1 MKMENGYEREK
12 GARNC
17 HANLYAS
24 YSNEISQNYD
34 TNHVRIIPF
43 LLYEGLRMMS
53 RCASCDSTASSVPS
67 PPLTLGHTTET
78 KDESRLQTKE
88 KGKNKR

>member
-67 PPLTLGHTTET
+67 PPFDVGAYN
-78 KDESRLQTKE
+78 
-88 KGKNKR
+88 GNKRRVEAANKRKRKK

>member
-24 YSNEISQNYD
+24 YSNGISHNYD

-53 RCASCDSTASSVPS
+53 RCAGCDSTTSNAF
-67 PPLTLGHTTET
+67 PPPFDG
-78 KDESRLQTKE
+78 
-88 KGKNKR
+88 GAYNGNKRRFDATNKRKREK